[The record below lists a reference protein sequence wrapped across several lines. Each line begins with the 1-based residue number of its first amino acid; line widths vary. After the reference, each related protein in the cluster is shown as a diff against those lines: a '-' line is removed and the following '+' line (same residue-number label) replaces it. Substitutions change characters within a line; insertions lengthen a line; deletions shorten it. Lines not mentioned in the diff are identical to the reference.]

1 MGRGARELE
10 LSSSLALS
18 GISFRALPAPD
29 GGDYVLGL
37 SSNVSQNPDLLRR
50 DQDSPGPLEGCPG
63 FGVHFYPLHPYIA
76 PS

>member
-29 GGDYVLGL
+29 WGDYVLGL
-37 SSNVSQNPDLLRR
+37 SSNVSQSPDLLRQ
-50 DQDSPGPLEGCPG
+50 DQDSPGPLEG
-63 FGVHFYPLHPYIA
+63 FGVLFNPLHPYIV